1 MIFSSNIFLFVFLPV
16 TVLIYYSLKKLPII
30 WRNVW
35 LLIASLFFYAWG
47 EPEFVLVMLLSIVA
61 NYGFGLWVD
70 KARNAGYGRW
80 VLACMLIFNLVILF
94 YYKYM
99 NFVTRNLNELTGGK
113 VAITNILLPIGI
125 SFFTFQAVSYVI
137 DVYRDDTKV
146 QKNPLYV
153 GLYIALF
160 PQLVAG
166 PIVRYE
172 TIAEQIVRRKE
183 NWNDFCSGVE
193 RFVRGFLKKVLISN
207 VVALAADD
215 VFGMVLNKEP
225 VGMALAWVGA
235 IAYTLQIYYDF
246 SGYSDMAIGLGR
258 MFGFQFK
265 ENFNAPYLAESIT
278 DFWRRWHI
286 SLSSWFRDYVYIP
299 LGGSRVSSKVR
310 WMFNLFVVW
319 TLTGIWHGAEWTFI
333 FWGLFYFVILAFE
346 KLSGLPKRLNHKLA
360 KGGYRI
366 FTMVAVIAAWVIFR
380 AESIRVA
387 LRYLLSMVGSSGI
400 MTGVDLA
407 VFYLR
412 EYWYIWIVAILY
424 LKWETISDRA
434 KYQLVWLELPLFVY
448 AVSNLVIDAYNPFI
462 YFNF

>member
-30 WRNVW
+30 CRNVW

-47 EPEFVLVMLLSIVA
+47 EPEFVLVMFLSIVV

-70 KARNAGYGRW
+70 KARNAVYGK
-80 VLACMLIFNLVILF
+80 VVVALMLFFNLGILF
-94 YYKYM
+94 YHKYM

-125 SFFTFQAVSYVI
+125 SFFTFQAISYVI
-137 DVYRDDTKV
+137 DVYRGDTKV

-172 TIAEQIVRRKE
+172 TIAEQIIGRKE
-183 NWNDFCSGVE
+183 NWSDFCSGVE

-215 VFGMVLNKEP
+215 IFGMVLNKEP

-258 MFGFQFK
+258 MFGFKFK
-265 ENFNAPYLAESIT
+265 ENFNAPYFAESIT

-286 SLSSWFRDYVYIP
+286 SLSTWFRDYVYIP
-299 LGGSRVSSKVR
+299 LGGSRVNGKIR
-310 WMFNLFVVW
+310 LLFNLFVVW
-319 TLTGIWHGAEWTFI
+319 TLTGIWHGAEWTFL
-333 FWGLFYFVILAFE
+333 FWGLFYFVLLAFE
-346 KLSGLPKRLNHKLA
+346 KLTGLPKRLNNKVA
-360 KGGYRI
+360 KGGYRV
-366 FTMVAVIAAWVIFR
+366 FTIAAVIAAWVIFR

-387 LRYLLSMVGSSGI
+387 LRYLLSMAGSNGI
-400 MTGVDLA
+400 MNGLDLA
-407 VFYLR
+407 IFYLR
-412 EYWYIWIVAILY
+412 EYWYIWIIAILY

-434 KYQLVWLELPLFVY
+434 KYQLVWLELPLFLY
-448 AVSNLVIDAYNPFI
+448 AVSNLVIDSYNPFI

>member
-47 EPEFVLVMLLSIVA
+47 EPEFVLVMLLSIVV

-70 KARNAGYGRW
+70 KVRDTKAGRW
-80 VLACMLIFNLVILF
+80 IVALMLFFNLAILF
-94 YYKYM
+94 YHKYM
-99 NFVTRNLNELTGGK
+99 NFVTRNLSELTGGK

-125 SFFTFQAVSYVI
+125 SFFTFQAISYVI
-137 DVYRDDTKV
+137 DVYRGNAKV

-172 TIAEQIVRRKE
+172 TIAEQIVGRKE
-183 NWNDFCSGVE
+183 KWNDFCSGVE

-215 VFGMVLNKEP
+215 IFGMVLNKEP

-265 ENFNAPYLAESIT
+265 ENFNAPYFAESIT

-299 LGGSRVSSKVR
+299 LGGSRVNGKIR
-310 WMFNLFVVW
+310 LLFNLFVVW
-319 TLTGIWHGAEWTFI
+319 TLTGIWHGAEWTFL
-333 FWGLFYFVILAFE
+333 FWGLFYFVLLAFE
-346 KLSGLPKRLNHKLA
+346 KLTGLPKRFNHKVA
-360 KGGYRI
+360 RGGYRV

-387 LRYLLSMVGSSGI
+387 LRYLLSMAGSSGL

-412 EYWYIWIVAILY
+412 EYWYIWIIAILY

-434 KYQLVWLELPLFVY
+434 KYQLVWLELPLFIY